1 MNFSTLIKIYLT
13 KSPTEKQRLIE
24 RYEQKVEE
32 QQRQAQQ
39 QQQQQFE
46 QQLQQQAQL
55 EQAKMDREYQM
66 HQEELENKVLVSQ
79 INSSAEADRLAL
91 MNHDN
96 DEAND
101 IEREKI
107 AENAR
112 QFDAKLK
119 LDTKKQADD
128 ARLKEKQI
136 QVTKQKTINK

>member
-24 RYEQKVEE
+24 RYEQRVEE
-32 QQRQAQQ
+32 QRQQAQQ

-46 QQLQQQAQL
+46 QQLQQQAQI

-66 HQEELENKVLVSQ
+66 HQEKLENNLLVA
-79 INSSAEADRLAL
+79 NVNAEAENIRMSL

-96 DEAND
+96 DEANT

-107 AENAR
+107 AEDAR
-112 QFDAKLK
+112 QFDKKLA
-119 LDTKKQADD
+119 LDAQKQKDD

-136 QVTKQKTINK
+136 QATKQKSSSK